1 MVEILETFTDGE
13 IDLVT
18 VGLSVGDFVRIDIGK
33 LLMGALVSFFIL
45 GALLC
50 KGASSKV
57 GTLLCGASVGL
68 ELILDA
74 VGDCVCTTVGNPPIG
89 G

>member
-50 KGASSKV
+50 
-57 GTLLCGASVGL
+57 
-68 ELILDA
+68 
-74 VGDCVCTTVGNPPIG
+74 
-89 G
+89 